1 MDEHRSR
8 SWVYGAETF
17 LHSPAHGHPPA
28 LGTTR
33 GAGLTVE
40 VLPDLSHELPLDD
53 LHSHSLPRWLRGFIG
68 CKHIVIRNGSLILI
82 TVHFVLHELLGHL
95 YGLVILPAVV
105 GKRKERYSLV
115 NVPSL

>member
-1 MDEHRSR
+1 MS
-8 SWVYGAETF
+8 GAETF
-17 LHSPAHGHPPA
+17 PHSPAHEHPPA

-40 VLPDLSHELPLDD
+40 VLPDLSHELALDD
-53 LHSHSLPRWLRGFIG
+53 HSHSLPHWLRGFIG
-68 CKHIVIRNGSLILI
+68 CKHIVIGNGSLILI
-82 TVHFVLHELLGHL
+82 TIHLILYELLGHF

-115 NVPSL
+115 NGPTL